1 MLDRETRCRQ
11 SAVIQPLPLGF
22 KWLFWA
28 YNKIWRISIGR
39 CKRTTGRFVYYL
51 SQSCF
56 CLSWSTRQQAIS
68 IHIVFFFLQ
77 HCCPPAKWLLKNQ
90 RMYLW
95 SWKNQLNN
103 LIRAMFHKLH
113 TQLIFQI
120 SHKPFYWINY
130 FMLNWKY
137 FNFIWWPLNRWPFDV
152 EQLVMYFIRRA
163 WLVCKVKDSGF
174 TAEVI
179 F

>member
-1 MLDRETRCRQ
+1 MLDRETRCQQ

-68 IHIVFFFLQ
+68 IHIVFFFFFFLQ

-103 LIRAMFHKLH
+103 LEQCFI
-113 TQLIFQI
+113 
-120 SHKPFYWINY
+120 
-130 FMLNWKY
+130 
-137 FNFIWWPLNRWPFDV
+137 NFIHNL
-152 EQLVMYFIRRA
+152 YFKFLINN
-163 WLVCKVKDSGF
+163 F
-174 TAEVI
+174 IE
-179 F
+179 

>member
-1 MLDRETRCRQ
+1 MLDRETRCQQ

-68 IHIVFFFLQ
+68 IHIVFFFFLQ

-103 LIRAMFHKLH
+103 LEQCFI
-113 TQLIFQI
+113 
-120 SHKPFYWINY
+120 
-130 FMLNWKY
+130 
-137 FNFIWWPLNRWPFDV
+137 NFIRNL
-152 EQLVMYFIRRA
+152 YFKFLINN
-163 WLVCKVKDSGF
+163 F
-174 TAEVI
+174 IE
-179 F
+179 